1 MKPNY
6 TFSRAPQ
13 VNIPRSVF
21 DLSHQIKTT
30 IDVDYL
36 YPIFAEE
43 ILPGD
48 TFDFSHSLFG
58 RLTTP
63 LTPIMDRLFLDT
75 FFFFVPT
82 RLIDS
87 NFKKL
92 MGESPVGMLDNNVVV
107 PKINSGDGVDFNS
120 IYDYLGIPPSVG
132 NLDFSPYKMRAYTYI
147 YNDWFR
153 DANLIEPRPVFGSF
167 DYPPADGAEESI
179 SSYGLLKRSKRLDYF
194 TGCLPWPQ
202 RGPDTYFPIGVD
214 APVITLNKNADKL
227 IEGTPFHDSEV
238 TSLKFTRRTDG
249 SLFTADSNHDAL
261 GFSAAGE
268 WNLSAGHLDGSY
280 LRTSDTT
287 HTTIAP
293 RNLWAD
299 LTEATAV
306 TVNQLREA
314 IAVQHLYEA
323 FARGGSNRYIE
334 ILRSTFDV
342 VSPDARLQ
350 RSEYLGGSSTEMNV
364 TTVAQTSESSPD
376 SPLGNLASFVTV
388 NNRASFKKS
397 FTEHG
402 YIIGVANVR
411 SDLSYSQGLHRS
423 DSRTTRLDFY
433 WPQLANLGEQPVLNK
448 EIFAQGTDADD
459 DVFGYQERWA
469 EYRYH
474 PNMIT
479 GTFRPSH
486 PQSLDVWH
494 LSQEFGSLPR
504 LNKSFIEEAVPIDR
518 VLAVTDEPAV
528 MLWGQYFIKAARPMP
543 LYSIPGLERM

>member
-13 VNIPRSVF
+13 VNVPRSVF
-21 DLSHQIKTT
+21 DLGHQIKTT

-36 YPIFAEE
+36 YPIYSEE

-48 TFDFSHSLFG
+48 TFEFSHSLFG
-58 RLTTP
+58 RLSTP
-63 LTPIMDRLFLDT
+63 MTPIMDRLYLDT

-92 MGESPVGMLDNNVVV
+92 MGESPVGLPDNNVVV
-107 PKINSGDGVDFNS
+107 PKINTGDSGVDFNS
-120 IYDYLGIPPSVG
+120 LYDYFGIPPSVA
-132 NLDFSPYKMRAYTYI
+132 NLDFTPYKMRAYTYI

-153 DANLIEPRPVFGSF
+153 DANLIEPTPVFGSF
-167 DYPPADGAEESI
+167 DYPPAEGAEESTE
-179 SSYGLLKRSKRLDYF
+179 SYTLLKRSKRLDYF
-194 TGCLPWPQ
+194 TGALPWPQ
-202 RGPDTYFPIGVD
+202 RGPTSYLPLTGT
-214 APVITLNKNADKL
+214 APVIGNGMVVG
-227 IEGTPFHDSEV
+227 I
-238 TSLKFTRRTDG
+238 TDG
-249 SLFTADSNHDAL
+249 TSNYGLNSGGSTEPNGYSNLYGMPVGTVSDNTPMSQAL
-261 GFSAAGE
+261 GIGITTDSAKSG
-268 WNLSAGHLDGSY
+268 
-280 LRTSDTT
+280 
-287 HTTIAP
+287 IV
-293 RNLWAD
+293 AD
-299 LTEATAV
+299 LSEATAL

-364 TTVAQTSESSPD
+364 TTVAQTSATSTD

-411 SDLSYSQGLHRS
+411 SDLSYSQGIHRS
-423 DSRTTRLDFY
+423 DTRTTRLDYY
-433 WPQLANLGEQPVLNK
+433 WPQLANLGEQAVLNK
-448 EIFAQGTDADD
+448 EIYAQGTDADN

-474 PNMIT
+474 PNVIT

-494 LSQEFGSLPR
+494 LSQEFESLPL
-504 LNKSFIEEAVPIDR
+504 LNQSFIEEAVPIDR

-528 MLWGQYFIKAARPMP
+528 LLWGQYFIKAARPMP

>member
-21 DLSHQIKTT
+21 NLGHQIKTT

-36 YPIFAEE
+36 YPIYAEE

-48 TFDFSHSLFG
+48 TFEFSHSLFG

-63 LTPIMDRLFLDT
+63 LTPIMDRLYLDT

-92 MGESPVGMLDNNVVV
+92 MGESPVGMPDNNVVV
-107 PKINSGDGVDFNS
+107 PKLNSGDGVAFNS
-120 IYDYLGIPPSVG
+120 IYDYFGIPPSVS
-132 NLDFSPYKMRAYTYI
+132 NLDFTPYKMRAYTYI

-167 DYPPADGAEESI
+167 DYPAAEGATETIES
-179 SSYGLLKRSKRLDYF
+179 YALLKRSKRLDYF
-194 TGCLPWPQ
+194 TGALPWPQ
-202 RGPDTYFPIGVD
+202 RGPTSYLPLGID
-214 APVITLNKNADKL
+214 APV
-227 IEGTPFHDSEV
+227 
-238 TSLKFTRRTDG
+238 RTEAKV
-249 SLFTADSNHDAL
+249 ADSKIGTAGLYWTNNGNGGDYFGGTSN
-261 GFSAAGE
+261 GFGI
-268 WNLSAGHLDGSY
+268 LQGQ
-280 LRTSDTT
+280 T
-287 HTTIAP
+287 HTVAGQLHNSYIIGETVTHIKP
-293 RNLWAD
+293 RNLFAD
-299 LTEATAV
+299 LTDATAI

-364 TTVAQTSESSPD
+364 TTVAQTSAGTAD

-433 WPQLANLGEQPVLNK
+433 WPQLANLGEQAVFNK
-448 EIFAQGTDADD
+448 EIFAQGTAADD

-474 PNMIT
+474 PNTIT

-494 LSQEFGSLPR
+494 LSQEFGSLPV
-504 LNKSFIEEAVPIDR
+504 LNQSFIEEAVPIDR